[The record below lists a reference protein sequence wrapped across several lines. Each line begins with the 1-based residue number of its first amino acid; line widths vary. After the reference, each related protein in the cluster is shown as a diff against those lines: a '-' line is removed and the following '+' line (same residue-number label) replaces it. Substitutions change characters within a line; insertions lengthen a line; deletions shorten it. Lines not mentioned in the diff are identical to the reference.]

1 MAAVTN
7 MSPSPLL
14 MYRRLGGAPHV
25 ASIQV
30 RRRAHD
36 LGESWGVLLGFFDIV
51 LFCLLD
57 FSDDF
62 QKTAWGRGGGV
73 EDGGCG

>member
-14 MYRRLGGAPHV
+14 MYRRLGGAPHIT
-25 ASIQV
+25 SIQV
-30 RRRAHD
+30 GRRAHD
-36 LGESWGVLLGFFDIV
+36 LRESWGVLLSFFDIV

-62 QKTAWGRGGGV
+62 QKTAFGGRV
-73 EDGGCG
+73 E

>member
-14 MYRRLGGAPHV
+14 MYRRLGGAPHIT
-25 ASIQV
+25 SIQFG
-30 RRRAHD
+30 RRAYD
-36 LGESWGVLLGFFDIV
+36 LPESWGVLLSFFDIV
-51 LFCLLD
+51 LFCLLN

-62 QKTAWGRGGGV
+62 QKTA
-73 EDGGCG
+73 